1 MKKSV
6 VLSLAIIMCLF
17 AVTGSIAYFTDIIIV
32 QNEVQSGTLHI
43 EQFEFE
49 RVTGKD
55 GTVTLQKFTQD
66 QAIYPSVGKVSHSNK
81 AESYDFSTTDKEGK
95 PYADKLTAKLMQDSL
110 HGFVDKI
117 VAVKNTGNLQIY
129 VRTYVAVPTDF
140 VEAVHLDWNQD
151 TWSEAEK
158 PLWIEATKPIQD
170 TITVEDHNIFN
181 VPYTIYYATCTASVD
196 PGAISSPSLLG
207 FYLDSQVNHNGTHYT
222 LDGKDLGTSSELKI
236 LVASA
241 ASQVIPIGIGDEPRD
256 NALTAMDKTYPNVT
270 EAPNAG
276 NPSDG
281 NTDVNTPDI
290 DNKAIPY
297 HPWRKH

>member
-17 AVTGSIAYFTDIIIV
+17 AVTGSIAYFTDSITV
-32 QNEVQSGTLHI
+32 QNEVQSGPLHI

-55 GTVTLQKFTQD
+55 YKVTLQKFTQN
-66 QAIYPSVGKVSHSNK
+66 QAIYPSVGTASHSATAN
-81 AESYDFSTTDKEGK
+81 SYKFSTTTKEGK
-95 PYADKLTAKLMQDSL
+95 PYAGTLSAKLMSDSL

-117 VAVKNTGNLQIY
+117 VAVKNTGNLNVY
-129 VRTYVAVPTDF
+129 VRTYVAVPTVF

-151 TWSEAEK
+151 NWIKAEEA
-158 PLWIEATKPIQD
+158 IQD
-170 TITVEDHNIFN
+170 TITVEEHKISN
-181 VPYTIYYATCTASVD
+181 VPYTIYYATCTEPVA
-196 PGAISSPSLLG
+196 PGAISHPGLLG

-222 LDGKDLGTSSELKI
+222 LDGKELGTSSELKI

-241 ASQVIPIGIGDEPRD
+241 ASQVIPTGIGDEPRD
-256 NALTAMDKTYPNVT
+256 NALDAMNKTYPNVT

-276 NPSDG
+276 NPGDG
-281 NTDVNTPDI
+281 NTDADTPDI
-290 DNKAIPY
+290 DKEAIPY